1 MNNEENTSAV
11 LLSLTMKLNDV
22 RETCT
27 NYEKTYVY
35 YDSNEIFCNYSYEW
49 SIGNGNIEEIRA
61 VERLL

>member
-35 YDSNEIFCNYSYEW
+35 YYSNDFFVIIHMNGVLETEIKKK
-49 SIGNGNIEEIRA
+49 
-61 VERLL
+61 

>member
-35 YDSNEIFCNYSYEW
+35 YDSNDFFVIIHMNGVLETEIKKK
-49 SIGNGNIEEIRA
+49 
-61 VERLL
+61 